1 MRAVEKEAHGPKLCC
16 CWVLGNFSDP
26 LNGNRKLGV
35 KGLKFKKEREKKMRI
50 LIPVLLLTSCVTL
63 GKLPNISGPS
73 FLLL

>member
-35 KGLKFKKEREKKMRI
+35 KGLKFKKEREKK
-50 LIPVLLLTSCVTL
+50 
-63 GKLPNISGPS
+63 
-73 FLLL
+73 